1 MVRETLSQILREA
14 SREAK
19 QAFREADAPIRE
31 ARPASATITRRRLLG
46 TALAAGS
53 LAAICPTRRAMSQ
66 ASGEFSLPSLPYPE
80 DALAPVIS
88 ATTIGFHYGKHHRA
102 YVDNLNKAVAG
113 TEFASRSLD
122 DIVKATANDPAR
134 VTIFNNAAQ
143 DWNHTFYWNS
153 MRPNGGGIPTGMI
166 ADHIKDSFGDYAKF
180 RQQFAT
186 AAVTQFGSGWAWLV
200 QDRDKKLRVVKTA
213 NADTPMAQGITCLL
227 TCDVWE
233 HAYYLDYQNRRPDY
247 VNAWLD
253 KLVNWDFVA
262 QHLAA

>member
-1 MVRETLSQILREA
+1 MVSKTLARILREA
-14 SREAK
+14 GREAEP
-19 QAFREADAPIRE
+19 AFREAGAPLTA
-31 ARPASATITRRRLLG
+31 ARPGRTTITRRRLVG

-53 LAAICPTRRAMSQ
+53 LAAICPTRRGLAQ
-66 ASGEFSLPSLPYPE
+66 ASGPFSLPPLPYPE

-102 YVDNLNKAVAG
+102 YVDNLNKAVAD
-113 TEFASRSLD
+113 TDFAHKPLD

-134 VTIFNNAAQ
+134 VAIFNNAAQ

-153 MRPNGGGIPTGMI
+153 MRPNGGGMPTGAI

-180 RQQFAT
+180 RQEFAT

-200 QDRDKKLRVVKTA
+200 QDQDKKLKVVKTA
-213 NADTPMAQGITCLL
+213 NADTPMARGITCLA

-253 KLVNWDFVA
+253 KLVNWDFA
-262 QHLAA
+262 SRHLTA

>member
-1 MVRETLSQILREA
+1 MVRETLSRILREA
-14 SREAK
+14 GREAGP
-19 QAFREADAPIRE
+19 AFRDADAPITA
-31 ARPASATITRRRLLG
+31 ARPAPSAITRRRLIG

-53 LAAICPTRRAMSQ
+53 LASIYGAGRAAAQ
-66 ASGEFSLPSLPYPE
+66 TSGPFSLPPLPYSE
-80 DALAPVIS
+80 DALVPVIS

-102 YVDNLNKAVAG
+102 YVDNLNKAVAD
-113 TEFASRSLD
+113 TDFANKSLD

-134 VTIFNNAAQ
+134 VAIFNNAAQ

-153 MRPNGGGIPTGMI
+153 MRPSGGGMPNGAI

-180 RQQFAT
+180 RQEFT
-186 AAVTQFGSGWAWLV
+186 DAAVTQFGSGWAWLV
-200 QDRDKKLRVVKTA
+200 QDQGNKLKVLKTA
-213 NADTPMAQGITCLL
+213 NADTPMARGMNCLL

-253 KLVNWDFVA
+253 KLVNWEFA
-262 QHLAA
+262 SQRLAS

>member
-1 MVRETLSQILREA
+1 MVRGTLSLILREA
-14 SREAK
+14 GRESGRAS
-19 QAFREADAPIRE
+19 READAPLTA
-31 ARPASATITRRRLLG
+31 ARPARATITRRRLIG

-53 LAAICPTRRAMSQ
+53 LAAICPSWRALAQ
-66 ASGEFSLPSLPYPE
+66 ADGPFSLPPLPYPE

-102 YVDNLNKAVAG
+102 YVDNLNKAVAD
-113 TEFASRSLD
+113 TDFAHKSLD

-134 VTIFNNAAQ
+134 VGIFNNAAQ

-153 MRPNGGGIPTGMI
+153 MRPNGGGVPTGTI
-166 ADHIKDSFGDYAKF
+166 ADHIKDSFGDFAKF
-180 RQQFAT
+180 RQEFAT

-200 QDRDKKLRVVKTA
+200 QDQDKKLKVVKTA
-213 NADTPMAQGITCLL
+213 NADTPMAHGIACLL
-227 TCDVWE
+227 TCDIWE

-253 KLVNWDFVA
+253 KLANWDFA
-262 QHLAA
+262 AHQLAA